1 MDTAKQLQTIEDELK
16 LLKGELKET
25 LSSIRDYLINT
36 EATDSDNLIITQEKT
51 SLEEDKSK
59 ESFNKLS
66 DTPEESGMIDD
77 VDMEDILET
86 GEPLMAGI
94 DSLFE
99 NRSNKYPGLRKE
111 SNQSVPR
118 VSLLANL
125 INWVSIVR
133 REIGDEQL
141 PAFLEIYGI
150 SGHLSPEMKDV
161 ILHLAKITAE
171 KPVEKN
177 TAEIWSYSM
186 LSLHGILTGGEDPLT
201 PMKPS
206 WDVTDEETGAIE
218 DEPPR
223 SKESDKPPIKLKLVF
238 PNGNGKS
245 KEYCIDL
252 TPESIKKGQTYG

>member
-25 LSSIRDYLINT
+25 LSSVRDYLINT
-36 EATDSDNLIITQEKT
+36 EATDGDNLIITQEKT
-51 SLEEDKSK
+51 SRGEAKSK
-59 ESFNKLS
+59 ESLNKSS
-66 DTPEESGMIDD
+66 DTPVEPGMIDD
-77 VDMEDILET
+77 VDMEDIMET
-86 GEPLMAGI
+86 GEPLAAGF
-94 DSLFE
+94 DVLFE

-125 INWVSIVR
+125 INWVSVVR

-177 TAEIWSYSM
+177 TAEIWSNSM
-186 LSLHGILTGGEDPLT
+186 LSLHGILTGGEAPLI
-201 PMKPS
+201 PMKPN
-206 WDVTDEETGAIE
+206 WDIPEEETEIIE
-218 DEPPR
+218 AEPPQ
-223 SKESDKPPIKLKLVF
+223 SKESDQPTIKLKLVF

-252 TPESIKKGQTYG
+252 TPESIKKGQTNG